1 MRTAGSVL
9 IGILTVVLGY
19 PVFTTTTGFSLN
31 NLLVLLISILLWNT
45 IVNIIER
52 KE

>member
-19 PVFTTTTGFSLN
+19 PVFTTIGFSLN